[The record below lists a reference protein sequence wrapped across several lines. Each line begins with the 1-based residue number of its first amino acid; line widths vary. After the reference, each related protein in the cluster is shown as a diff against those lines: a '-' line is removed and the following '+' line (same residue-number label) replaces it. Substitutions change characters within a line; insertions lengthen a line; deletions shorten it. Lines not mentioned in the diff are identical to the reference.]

1 MQVAARQVHGCA
13 LERSRVPEDAVS
25 GDCAEARIVAGV
37 GDTMKILVVED
48 ERRVGLFVEKALNE
62 QNYAARLVGSCAAA
76 RDALAES
83 PYDAVVLDLGL
94 PDGDGLD
101 LLREWRASGF
111 NEPVLVLSA
120 RDAVGDR
127 IRGLNLGADD
137 YLPKP
142 FSVDELIAR
151 VRSLLRRHAGAKL
164 TVLAHGPIRMD
175 LLGHTVTCEGRT
187 VELTNREFALLE
199 LFLQNAGRVL
209 TRTLIAERI
218 WEASYDLETNLI
230 DVYVRRLR
238 QKLETPDQRPLIRT
252 VRGTGYQLL

>member
-1 MQVAARQVHGCA
+1 
-13 LERSRVPEDAVS
+13 
-25 GDCAEARIVAGV
+25 
-37 GDTMKILVVED
+37 MKILVVED
-48 ERRVGLFVEKALNE
+48 ERRVGQFVEKALSE
-62 QNYAARLVGSCAAA
+62 QNYATKWVATCAAA

-142 FSVDELIAR
+142 FSVDEVVAR
-151 VRSLLRRHAGAKL
+151 VRSLLRRHAGAKQ
-164 TVLAHGPIRMD
+164 TVLTHGPVRID
-175 LLGHTVTCEGRT
+175 LLAHAVSCGGKPVD
-187 VELTNREFALLE
+187 LTAREFALLE
-199 LFLQNAGRVL
+199 LFLQNPNRVL
-209 TRTLIAERI
+209 TRTLIAEKI

-238 QKLETPDQRPLIRT
+238 RKLEGPAGQPLIKT

>member
-1 MQVAARQVHGCA
+1 
-13 LERSRVPEDAVS
+13 
-25 GDCAEARIVAGV
+25 
-37 GDTMKILVVED
+37 MKILVVED
-48 ERRVGLFVEKALNE
+48 ERRVGQFVEKALAE
-62 QNYAARLVGSCAAA
+62 QHYTTRLVGSCAEA

-94 PDGDGLD
+94 PDGDGLE

-142 FSVDELIAR
+142 FSVDEVIAR
-151 VRSLLRRHAGAKL
+151 VRSLLRRHAGVKT
-164 TVLAHGPIRMD
+164 TVLTHGALRLD
-175 LLGHTVTCEGRT
+175 LLAHAVSCDGRA

-199 LFLQNAGRVL
+199 LFLQNPNRVL
-209 TRTLIAERI
+209 TRTLIAERV
-218 WEASYDLETNLI
+218 WEASYDMETNLI

-238 QKLETPDQRPLIRT
+238 QKLETPEGRPLIKT